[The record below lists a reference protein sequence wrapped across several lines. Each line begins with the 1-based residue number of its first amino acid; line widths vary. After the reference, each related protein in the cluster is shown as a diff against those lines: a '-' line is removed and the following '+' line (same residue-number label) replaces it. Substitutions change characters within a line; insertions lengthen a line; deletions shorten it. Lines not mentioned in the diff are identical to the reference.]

1 MTIGQQI
8 LSILIAAG
16 VTMATRFI
24 PFLMFNQSK
33 ELSPYL
39 ERLGQFLPA
48 AIMGVLVV
56 YCYRNLSFANP
67 TKGIIEIGAGLLT
80 LGVQLWKGNMPL
92 SILTGTGAYMILL
105 NYLV

>member
-1 MTIGQQI
+1 MTLTQQM
-8 LSILIAAG
+8 LSILIAAI

-33 ELSPYL
+33 PLSPYI

-56 YCYRNLSFANP
+56 YCYR
-67 TKGIIEIGAGLLT
+67 EISLAEPQKSLLEILAGVLT
-80 LGVQLWKGNMPL
+80 LVIHLWKGNMPL
-92 SILTGTGAYMILL
+92 SILTGTGFYMLMVNL
-105 NYLV
+105 FL